1 VRLYSDVRK
10 QTIIR
15 QQPDDFFLVLGVHPE
30 IRYHCNIAIR
40 LQCTLQQCIL
50 LQLIKP
56 HFGSEVKK
64 ETMAQYL
71 NIDVVIE
78 TQKRNFL

>member
-1 VRLYSDVRK
+1 MQR
-10 QTIIR
+10 
-15 QQPDDFFLVLGVHPE
+15 
-30 IRYHCNIAIR
+30 
-40 LQCTLQQCIL
+40 TLQFCIL
-50 LQLIKP
+50 LQLIKS

-71 NIDVVIE
+71 SIDVVIE

>member
-30 IRYHCNIAIR
+30 IKY
-40 LQCTLQQCIL
+40 TLQYRNKIAMH
-50 LQLIKP
+50 IATM
-56 HFGSEVKK
+56 HFV
-64 ETMAQYL
+64 AI
-71 NIDVVIE
+71 N
-78 TQKRNFL
+78 

>member
-1 VRLYSDVRK
+1 M
-10 QTIIR
+10 I
-15 QQPDDFFLVLGVHPE
+15 FFSVGSSTRRSN
-30 IRYHCNIAIR
+30 IHCNIAIR
-40 LQCTLQQCIL
+40 LQCTVHQCIL
-50 LQLIKP
+50 LQLIKS
-56 HFGSEVKK
+56 HFGAEVRK